1 MATLDVYNVNRE
13 KISQVEVDD
22 AVFAAEVKEHLFYDV
37 IRMQL
42 NRRRAGTHSTKT
54 RAEVSG
60 GGKKPWKQKGTGRA
74 RSGTSR
80 SPVWRGGGIAFGPKP
95 RSYEIKVPKKVRRAA
110 MCSALTLKVQ
120 QEKLLVLDAIAMTE
134 IKTAAFVAIL
144 DKLQA
149 GNVLIIADADQNLQ
163 LSSRNV
169 QQVKVLPPEGLNLY
183 DVLQYDEL
191 YITQASLKAIERSLA
206 A

>member
-120 QEKLLVLDAIAMTE
+120 QEKLLVLDAIGMTE
-134 IKTAAFVAIL
+134 IKTAAFVAML
-144 DKLQA
+144 EKLQA

-191 YITQASLKAIERSLA
+191 YITQTSLKAVERSLVA
-206 A
+206 

>member
-13 KISQVEVDD
+13 KISQVEVND
-22 AVFAAEVKEHLFYDV
+22 AVFAAEVKEYLFYDV

-54 RAEVSG
+54 RAEVKG

-74 RSGTSR
+74 RSGTSS

-110 MCSALTLKVQ
+110 MCSALTMKVK
-120 QEKLLVLDAIAMTE
+120 QEKLLVLEALAMTE
-134 IKTAAFVAIL
+134 IKTAAFVAML

-149 GNVLIIADADQNLQ
+149 GNVLIIADADQNLL

-169 QQVKVLPPEGLNLY
+169 QQVKVLNWGGDDKLL
-183 DVLQYDEL
+183 
-191 YITQASLKAIERSLA
+191 TR
-206 A
+206 

>member
-120 QEKLLVLDAIAMTE
+120 QEKLLVLDAIDMTE
-134 IKTAAFVAIL
+134 IKTAAFVAML

-191 YITQASLKAIERSLA
+191 YITQTSLKSIERSLA

>member
-74 RSGTSR
+74 RAGTSR

-120 QEKLLVLDAIAMTE
+120 QEKLLVLDAIGLTE
-134 IKTAAFVAIL
+134 IKTAAFVAML

-169 QQVKVLPPEGLNLY
+169 PQVKVLPPEGLNLY

-191 YITQASLKAIERSLA
+191 YITQTSLKTIERSLVA
-206 A
+206 

>member
-22 AVFAAEVKEHLFYDV
+22 AVFAAEVKEYLFCDV

-110 MCSALTLKVQ
+110 MCSALTMKVQ
-120 QEKLLVLDAIAMTE
+120 QEKLLVLDAIGMTE
-134 IKTAAFVAIL
+134 IKTASFVAIL

-191 YITQASLKAIERSLA
+191 YITQASLKAIERSLVA
-206 A
+206 

>member
-74 RSGTSR
+74 RAGTSR

-120 QEKLLVLDAIAMTE
+120 QEKLLVLDAIGLTE
-134 IKTAAFVAIL
+134 IKTAAFVAML

-191 YITQASLKAIERSLA
+191 YITHTSLKAIERSLVA
-206 A
+206 

>member
-120 QEKLLVLDAIAMTE
+120 QEKLLVLDAIGMTE
-134 IKTAAFVAIL
+134 IKTAAFIAML
-144 DKLQA
+144 EKLQA

-191 YITQASLKAIERSLA
+191 YITQTSLKAVERSLVA
-206 A
+206 

>member
-13 KISQVEVDD
+13 KISQVEVVD
-22 AVFAAEVKEHLFYDV
+22 AVFAAEVKQHLFYDV

-42 NRRRAGTHSTKT
+42 NRRRAGTSSTKT

-74 RSGTSR
+74 RSGSSR
-80 SPVWRGGGIAFGPKP
+80 SPVWRGGGIAFGPRP
-95 RSYEIKVPKKVRRAA
+95 RSYDIKVPKKVRRAA
-110 MCSALTLKVQ
+110 MCSALSLKVQ
-120 QEKLLVLDAIAMTE
+120 QEKLLVLDTLEMPE
-134 IKTAAFVAIL
+134 IKTAAFVAML
-144 DKLQA
+144 EKLQA
-149 GNVLIIADADQNLQ
+149 GSALIIADADHNLL

-169 QQVKVLPPEGLNLY
+169 PHVKVLPPEGLNLY
-183 DVLQYDEL
+183 DVLKYDEL
-191 YITQASLKAIERSLA
+191 VITQTSLKSIERSLA

>member
-120 QEKLLVLDAIAMTE
+120 QEKLLVLDAIGMTE
-134 IKTAAFVAIL
+134 IKTASFIAML

-191 YITQASLKAIERSLA
+191 YITQASLKAIERSLVA
-206 A
+206 

>member
-95 RSYEIKVPKKVRRAA
+95 RSYDIKVPKKVRRAA

-120 QEKLLVLDAIAMTE
+120 QEKLLVLDSIGMTE
-134 IKTAAFVAIL
+134 IKTATFVAML
-144 DKLQA
+144 EKLQA

-191 YITQASLKAIERSLA
+191 YITQTSLKAIERSLVA
-206 A
+206 